1 MLISFRSSAYPSSYP
16 FCNFLFHFPLSKKRH
31 SRPEHVGDGGNPYIY
46 SSLDWRQPAAAA
58 ATAAGAAAAIAVIH
72 LALCAADRGAAAAC
86 GWLAGQ
92 GADRAE
98 EDEEAGEGEGSSFIR
113 KKKRAEKKISIVAAK
128 A

>member
-1 MLISFRSSAYPSSYP
+1 MNFVSSTISFPSAQ
-16 FCNFLFHFPLSKKRH
+16 KRH
-31 SRPEHVGDGGNPYIY
+31 SRPEHFDAGGNPYIY
-46 SSLDWRQPAAAA
+46 SSLDWRRPAAAA

-72 LALCAADRGAAAAC
+72 VALCAADRCAAAAC
-86 GWLAGQ
+86 GWLAGGQ

-113 KKKRAEKKISIVAAK
+113 KNKRVEKKISIVAAK

>member
-1 MLISFRSSAYPSSYP
+1 MYFVSSAISLPSAR
-16 FCNFLFHFPLSKKRH
+16 KRH

-46 SSLDWRQPAAAA
+46 SSLDWRRPAAAV

-92 GADRAE
+92 GADRRAE